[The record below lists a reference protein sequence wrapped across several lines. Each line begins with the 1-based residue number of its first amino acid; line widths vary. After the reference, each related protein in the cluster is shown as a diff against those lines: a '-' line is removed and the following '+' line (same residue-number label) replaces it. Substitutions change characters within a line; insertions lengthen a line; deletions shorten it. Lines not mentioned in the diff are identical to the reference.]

1 MNCADC
7 KISTYCE
14 VITLCPLHAAA
25 QDLLRALRET
35 LDAMYDERT
44 RFAVHQARWA
54 SAYAAIEK
62 AEGK

>member
-25 QDLLRALRET
+25 QDLLEACKLALAAFEHN
-35 LDAMYDERT
+35 DAIDWNVLAESI
-44 RFAVHQARWA
+44 A
-54 SAYAAIEK
+54 K
-62 AEGK
+62 AESK